1 MRAYSRCYG
10 VPPPRTGWL
19 TGGYR
24 KDRELAE
31 SRSRSRLPAR
41 FDMSNPENQRKLD
54 AADVTLSVDT
64 LDRVDEI
71 VPPGSTVSR
80 ADQGYLPPS
89 WTDPFVRR
97 RRTE

>member
-1 MRAYSRCYG
+1 MRAYSRYYG
-10 VPPPRTGWL
+10 VPQPRTGWL

-41 FDMSNPENQRKLD
+41 FDMSNPENQQLD
-54 AADVTLSVDT
+54 AADVTLSVDI

-71 VPPGSTVSR
+71 VPPGSTVSG

-89 WTDPFVRR
+89 STDPFVSPWS
-97 RRTE
+97 